1 MIGISGDEIKSGVN
15 DNGGDLY
22 LKYTIDINSGL
33 LSENEMFINIKE
45 CGNAV

>member
-1 MIGISGDEIKSGVN
+1 MIVISADDIKSYIN

-45 CGNAV
+45 C